1 MRSKV
6 DIMYVLDATISEEFI
21 FKEMIDSVE
30 EFVHKVFKYWIINNV
45 CSKKL
50 FRNWLSILY
59 IEFI

>member
-30 EFVHKVFKYWIINNV
+30 EFDNKVFKY
-45 CSKKL
+45 
-50 FRNWLSILY
+50 
-59 IEFI
+59 